1 SMFPAV
7 LLQVL
12 LTVAPVAANLTH
24 VSNILDGLLS
34 NYDRRARP
42 LLDSDQPLE
51 IRISVNIRSMG
62 PVSDKD
68 MAISLDCYFRQLW
81 TDKRLAFSLN
91 DTGFESFQLNEK
103 FLNEIWRPDT
113 FFLNGHAS
121 YLHNI
126 TSPNVLIRIKHTG
139 EILYSMR
146 LTIKARCPMDFSN
159 YPMDRQR
166 CPLRIGSHGYPLTEI
181 RYAWRPG
188 QSRIET
194 AASLMMAQF
203 DLVASPAGSGQQR
216 LARRGIHSVLAV
228 DFVLKRHIG
237 FFLIQLYF
245 PCALLVVLSW
255 VSFWL
260 NREATAD
267 RVALCIMTVLSM
279 AFLFMDC
286 RSDLPRVGY
295 STALDWY
302 VALCFTFVLSTLLQF
317 AVVHHFTKH
326 GTGEVYLSMD
336 SDASSSDSGS
346 VDEVGQVSSAAMST
360 EPRELRRR
368 RLGRCLRDAASC
380 LRG

>member
-188 QSRIET
+188 RSRIET

-216 LARRGIHSVLAV
+216 LARRGLHSVLAV

-255 VSFWL
+255 
-260 NREATAD
+260 
-267 RVALCIMTVLSM
+267 
-279 AFLFMDC
+279 
-286 RSDLPRVGY
+286 
-295 STALDWY
+295 
-302 VALCFTFVLSTLLQF
+302 
-317 AVVHHFTKH
+317 
-326 GTGEVYLSMD
+326 
-336 SDASSSDSGS
+336 
-346 VDEVGQVSSAAMST
+346 
-360 EPRELRRR
+360 
-368 RLGRCLRDAASC
+368 
-380 LRG
+380 